1 MIKVTAK
8 IIRSGLDAIL
18 DELIPFVLPV
28 RVGKRVFETIE
39 QPFLADLQRI
49 PGPVARPIEWT
60 RSGNPNNRPPNM
72 PDGTYSKQKAKFFAT
87 NGFGRG
93 IPTKRTGRMARAWVV
108 RSAIQAGRFRIIA
121 ENPIPESKFVYGFVS
136 ASSLS
141 EAQKPQQRFHRNTG
155 WHSAYSVSQRWMNT
169 TKQEIRKEVQNE
181 VEQIRARIRRR
192 SRRS

>member
-60 RSGNPNNRPPNM
+60 SE
-72 PDGTYSKQKAKFFAT
+72 KQRRAFFAT

-93 IPTKRTGRMARAWVV
+93 IPTKRIGRMARAWVV